1 MQKVLIITYYWPP
14 AGGPGVQRWLKFVK
28 YLPEFGFE
36 PWVYI
41 PQNPHY
47 PLEDESL
54 LKEVPERVKILKRPI
69 TEPYRWASVFS
80 KKQTKTISS
89 GIIQEE
95 KRQSLLEKMLLWVRG
110 NLFIPDA
117 RKNWVK
123 PSVRYLS
130 QILSKENITTVIT
143 SGPPHS
149 LHLIGM
155 GLKKRH
161 PDLQWITDFRDPWTS
176 IGYHKKLRLTASS
189 QRKHKRLESDVLN
202 GADKIVV
209 TSNTTK
215 EEFEQLTQK
224 PIKVI
229 TNGYES
235 GDVAMGLDQKF
246 TVSHIGSLL
255 TDRNPELLW
264 QVLSTLVKEHADFA
278 EHLKIQL
285 GGTVS
290 EQVLQ
295 SVRQYGLEAHI
306 EILGY
311 VPHGQVQKLQQAAQ
325 VLLLLEIDSVET
337 RGIIPGKLFEY
348 LKAKRPILA
357 MGPEQW
363 EGGQIVEMTKSGR
376 YVTSNGAQS
385 LKEVLLKWFRAYQE
399 GSLTIN
405 PTGIEHY
412 HRRALTEQLANFI
425 IWESS

>member
-36 PWVYI
+36 PWVYM

-47 PLEDESL
+47 PIEDESL
-54 LKEVPERVKILKRPI
+54 LKEVPNQVKILKRPI
-69 TEPYRWASVFS
+69 REPYRWASVFS
-80 KKQTKTISS
+80 KKRTKTISS

-95 KRQSLLEKMLLWVRG
+95 KRQSPLEKMLLFIRG
-110 NLFIPDA
+110 NLYIPDA

-130 QILSKENITTVIT
+130 PILSKENITTVIT

-155 GLKKRH
+155 GLKKQH
-161 PDLQWITDFRDPWTS
+161 PDLQWISDFRDPWTS
-176 IGYHKKLRLTASS
+176 IGYHEKLRLTTFSR
-189 QRKHKRLESDVLN
+189 QRHKQLESDVLN
-202 GADKIVV
+202 TTDKIVV

-215 EEFEQLTQK
+215 EEFEPLTQK

-229 TNGYES
+229 TNGYERDDFDGEQDS
-235 GDVAMGLDQKF
+235 KF
-246 TVSHIGSLL
+246 TLSHIGSLL
-255 TDRNPELLW
+255 TDRDPKTLW
-264 QVLSTLVKEHADFA
+264 KALSTLVKEHVDFA
-278 EHLKIQL
+278 QHLKIQL
-285 GGTVS
+285 GGLIS

-295 SVRQYGLEAHI
+295 SIRGYGLEGHV
-306 EILGY
+306 EVLGY
-311 VPHGQVQKLQQAAQ
+311 VPHGQAQKLQRAAQ

-357 MGPEQW
+357 IGPEQW
-363 EGGQIVEMTKSGR
+363 EGGQIVEMTESGR
-376 YVTSNGAQS
+376 YFTPNGAQS
-385 LKEVLLKWFRAYQE
+385 LKKVLLKWFRAYQE
-399 GSLTIN
+399 AGLTIH
-405 PTGIEHY
+405 PKGIEQY
-412 HRRALTEQLANFI
+412 DRRVLTEQLAKVI
-425 IWESS
+425 LWESS